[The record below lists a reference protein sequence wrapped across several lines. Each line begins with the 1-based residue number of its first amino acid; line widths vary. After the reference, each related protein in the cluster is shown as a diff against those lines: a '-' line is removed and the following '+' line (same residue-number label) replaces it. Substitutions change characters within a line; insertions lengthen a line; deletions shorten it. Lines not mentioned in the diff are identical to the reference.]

1 MGLGKTFLADAF
13 LGVVVCIP
21 RPGALMSDIEIY
33 ESPDGD
39 IRLNVQLEDE
49 TVCLSTISSSRA
61 SEPNHR
67 EGFPV

>member
-1 MGLGKTFLADAF
+1 
-13 LGVVVCIP
+13 
-21 RPGALMSDIEIY
+21 MSDIEIY